1 MSFGA
6 PPESN
11 VLSFPGISG
20 NRFDPVSAGKC
31 WAAVIKSEQDK
42 GFIHRTLD
50 GHGKLGLPPAWSH
63 YDYKN
68 ALMPGFE
75 SQADA
80 YYMTG
85 WKKNKFGATEQP
97 DISHLIPALRKEKA
111 RQKEAKKLKKK
122 RVYEELLGD
131 PFGTSYGTCS
141 AELLSEARPQS
152 SAPSEAR
159 SARRGL
165 VSSASAPR
173 LVPERAPPP
182 PGAPPP
188 GNRSRSVAAL
198 SQTAPPGGFGLSKL
212 RAKGEFNSSS
222 SSVRESRRREKVA
235 ALVSAE
241 VSSLC
246 SHLLDGTQLRRY

>member
-20 NRFDPVSAGKC
+20 NRFDPVAAGKC
-31 WAAVIKSEQDK
+31 WTEVIKSEQEK
-42 GFIHRTLD
+42 GYIHRMLET
-50 GHGKLGLPPAWSH
+50 HGKLQLPPAWAL

-68 ALMPGFE
+68 AFMPGHE

-85 WKKNKFGATEQP
+85 WQKNKFGATKQP
-97 DISHLIPALRKEKA
+97 DISHLIPALRKEKEKA
-111 RQKEAKKLKKK
+111 RKLKAAKGK

-131 PFGTSYGTCS
+131 PFGDSFGTCS
-141 AELLSEARPQS
+141 AELLSQARPQS

-159 SARRGL
+159 SARQGL

-173 LVPERAPPP
+173 LAPARAPPP

-188 GNRSRSVAAL
+188 GNRSQSVAAM
-198 SQTAPPGGFGLSKL
+198 SQTAPPGGFGLPTL
-212 RAKGEFNSSS
+212 RAKGEFNSS
-222 SSVRESRRREKVA
+222 RAQRKREKVA

-246 SHLLDGTQLRRY
+246 SHLLDGTQMRRY